1 MVISFD
7 NNQKTV
13 ITHSSSSHPV
23 QYIMLSTDTMLQQL
37 ILQLLQ
43 WYNFLNEQSF

>member
-7 NNQKTV
+7 NNQKS
-13 ITHSSSSHPV
+13 HYSSSSHPV
-23 QYIMLSTDTMLQQL
+23 QHIMLSTNTMLQQL

-43 WYNFLNEQSF
+43 GHNFLNEQSF